1 MTFSSRISVDS
12 TCCFAA
18 RLTPATALIALALT
32 ACTGDKP
39 ASGDEDS
46 DPQSGDT
53 SGGSTPTGGTST
65 GGTSGGGSSGG
76 GASGAGGS
84 AGSGV
89 SGGSGGSTAGTA
101 GEGGSGGASGSAGTG
116 GAGGTPGA
124 LITNPPGI
132 TFDVSGTPGIRI
144 VSSNL
149 TQDTS
154 TSLVY
159 VEWFLLVENAG
170 TALAC
175 QLSLD
180 ASFLNASGTAV
191 ETFIAYANSEPY
203 DGSLT
208 LSIPCI
214 APGERGAF
222 WTNDIPT
229 AAIDLAG
236 IRTAE
241 IAFSIGPSSGAV
253 PHPLAPLVTS
263 SAVTEHSSLGAGYW
277 SVSGSMTAT
286 GTIYNLGA
294 DAYMISSAGLVVG
307 NETAFHL
314 DTFLQG
320 TTWAFETVAAYE
332 GPQPTDH
339 LLFNDFIEGAEML
352 ELGLGAWATDE
363 RSVRSLRARDARTL
377 VKERRELARS
387 ALAKR

>member
-1 MTFSSRISVDS
+1 MVFSSRMGVGL
-12 TCCFAA
+12 AL
-18 RLTPATALIALALT
+18 RLAPAPALLALALT
-32 ACTGDKP
+32 ACSGDKP
-39 ASGDEDS
+39 ASGDDDS
-46 DPQSGDT
+46 DPQSGGT
-53 SGGSTPTGGTST
+53 TGGSTPTGGTST
-65 GGTSGGGSSGG
+65 GGSSGSGSPGGGSSGV
-76 GASGAGGS
+76 SGS

-89 SGGSGGSTAGTA
+89 TGGNGGSAAGTA
-101 GEGGSGGASGSAGTG
+101 GEGGSGGASGGAGTAGAG
-116 GAGGTPGA
+116 GAGGTPGT
-124 LITNPPGI
+124 LVTNPPGI
-132 TFDVSGTPGIRI
+132 TFVVSGTPGIRV

-180 ASFLNASGTAV
+180 ASFLNASGAAV
-191 ETFIAYANSEPY
+191 ETFIAYANSKPY

-229 AAIDLAG
+229 AAIDLGG

-241 IAFSIGPSSGAV
+241 IAFSTGPSSGAV
-253 PHPLAPLVTS
+253 PHPLAPLVAS

-286 GTIYNLGA
+286 GTIYNLA
-294 DAYMISSAGLVVG
+294 AEAYMMSSAGLIVG

-314 DTFLQG
+314 ETFLQG
-320 TTWAFETVAAYE
+320 TTWAFETIAAYE
-332 GPQPTDH
+332 GPRPTDH
-339 LLFNDFIEGAEML
+339 LLFTDFIEGAEML
-352 ELGLGAWATDE
+352 ELGLGIRATDE
-363 RSVRSLRARDARTL
+363 MSVRSLRARDARTL
-377 VKERRELARS
+377 VKERRDLARS

>member
-1 MTFSSRISVDS
+1 MVFSSRMGVGL
-12 TCCFAA
+12 AL
-18 RLTPATALIALALT
+18 RLAPAPALLALALG
-32 ACTGDKP
+32 ACAGDKP
-39 ASGDEDS
+39 ARGDDES
-46 DPQSGDT
+46 NPENGGT
-53 SGGSTPTGGTST
+53 SGGSTPTAGTST
-65 GGTSGGGSSGG
+65 GGSSGSGSPGGGSSGV
-76 GASGAGGS
+76 SGS
-84 AGSGV
+84 AGIGV
-89 SGGSGGSTAGTA
+89 TGGSGGSTAGSA
-101 GEGGSGGASGSAGTG
+101 GAGAGAGGASGSAGTAGTG
-116 GAGGTPGA
+116 GAGGSSGTPV
-124 LITNPPGI
+124 TNPPGI
-132 TFDVSGTPGIRI
+132 TFVVSGTPGIRV

-191 ETFIAYANSEPY
+191 ETFIAYANSKPY

-229 AAIDLAG
+229 AAIDLSG

-241 IAFSIGPSSGAV
+241 IAFSTGPSSGAV
-253 PHPLAPLVTS
+253 PHPLAPLVAS

-286 GTIYNLGA
+286 GTIYNLA
-294 DAYMISSAGLVVG
+294 AEAYMISSAGLIVG

-314 DTFLQG
+314 ETLLQG
-320 TTWAFETVAAYE
+320 TIWPFETIAAYE
-332 GPQPTDH
+332 GPRPTDH
-339 LLFNDFIEGAEML
+339 LLFTDFIEGAEML
-352 ELGLGAWATDE
+352 ELGLGARVADE
-363 RSVRSLRARDARTL
+363 VSTRSLRARDARTL
-377 VKERRELARS
+377 VKERRDLARS